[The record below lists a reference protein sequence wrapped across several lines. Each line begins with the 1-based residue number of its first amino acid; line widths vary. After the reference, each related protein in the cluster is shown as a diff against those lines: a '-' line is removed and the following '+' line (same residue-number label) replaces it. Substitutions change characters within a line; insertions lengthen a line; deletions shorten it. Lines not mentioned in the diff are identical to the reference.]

1 MNQDQWGAHR
11 SQAELRKFGSHP
23 CRETESSSGTG
34 AHKRGNETKKN
45 KLERASERKDRTEAK
60 IWSACVGEIGNRL
73 AARSAQE
80 AGKEST
86 EARNDRLR
94 ADQEIEQVARARP

>member
-45 KLERASERKDRTEAK
+45 KLERASERKDRTEAENL
-60 IWSACVGEIGNRL
+60 VGVRGRNWKPPGGALGSGSGKGIYRG
-73 AARSAQE
+73 AQ
-80 AGKEST
+80 
-86 EARNDRLR
+86 
-94 ADQEIEQVARARP
+94 